1 MYVAVVVVRNKPIT
15 VGPHREPQ
23 NRWGTTRTTR
33 TRTRTRTT
41 RSSASSFAQQIIL
54 EMFAA

>member
-23 NRWGTTRTTR
+23 NRWGTTRT
-33 TRTRTRTT
+33 RTRTRTT